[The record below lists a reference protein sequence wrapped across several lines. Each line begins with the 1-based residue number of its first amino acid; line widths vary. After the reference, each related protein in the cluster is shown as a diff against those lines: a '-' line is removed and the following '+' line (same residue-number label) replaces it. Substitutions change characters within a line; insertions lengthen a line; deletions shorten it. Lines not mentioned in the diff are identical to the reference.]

1 MPLHPLHL
9 LLVDDD
15 AIETMKFERAL
26 VKLNLNHKLTCLKN
40 GAQAL
45 DYLEATSQPPDVILL
60 DLHMPIINGIE
71 FLEATTKHPAIR
83 CIPKVILSTSNSEK
97 EKESCYFRGA
107 AGYIVKPLKYEDYV
121 QTIARILNYWSIN
134 EIVN

>member
-15 AIETMKFERAL
+15 VIETMKFERAL
-26 VKLNLNHKLTCLKN
+26 VKLNTDHKLTCLKN

-45 DYLEATSQPPDVILL
+45 EYLEATAHPPDVILL

-71 FLEATTKHPAIR
+71 FLEAANKYPEIR

-97 EKESCYFRGA
+97 EQVTCYFRGA

-134 EIVN
+134 EIVH

>member
-45 DYLEATSQPPDVILL
+45 DYLEATFQPPDVILL

-97 EKESCYFRGA
+97 EKESFYFRGA

-134 EIVN
+134 EIVH